1 MKLQKPYESVTVRAC
16 GELSRAVMKPVP
28 ARHRSRSGEAGGSVR
43 VTVTQKDEKRSPG
56 PDLAKPDS
64 AMINQD
70 W

>member
-1 MKLQKPYESVTVRAC
+1 MKLQKPYESVTVR
-16 GELSRAVMKPVP
+16 VMKPVP

-56 PDLAKPDS
+56 PDLEKPDS